1 MTQEQKTFKTR
12 AIASLRRSVKHNGRA
27 KTRALAEMWNPENPK
42 LQAVWEEAKM
52 EVLK

>member
-1 MTQEQKTFKTR
+1 MTQQQKTFKTR

-27 KTRALAEMWNPENPK
+27 KTRALAEMWNPENPN
-42 LQAVWEEAKM
+42 LQAVWEEAKL